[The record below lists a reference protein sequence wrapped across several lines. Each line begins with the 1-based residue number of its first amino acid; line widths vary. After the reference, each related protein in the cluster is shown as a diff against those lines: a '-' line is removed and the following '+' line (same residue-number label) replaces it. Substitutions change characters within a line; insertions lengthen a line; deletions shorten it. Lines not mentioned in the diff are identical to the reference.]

1 MPHPPGPLAMH
12 DLVPFSLKLVEDWTQ
27 QKSGGLVM
35 VNQWDYKQLNHDL
48 AALQNLQIYTS
59 DLNGGKTAVTKTKI
73 K

>member
-1 MPHPPGPLAMH
+1 
-12 DLVPFSLKLVEDWTQ
+12 
-27 QKSGGLVM
+27 M